1 MKNHSLHREGI
12 VGWLFVMPSILGFLA
27 FVLIPVLVSVFIS
40 FTSWDIISGL
50 SNIQFIGISNF
61 KQLFEDSMFIKSL
74 QNNLVYT
81 VLFVPSTMILALLIA
96 LAMNQKIYGRN
107 MLRALFFI
115 PFITNIVAISIVWM
129 ALFHPYSGPIN
140 KLLEAL
146 GMQNPPMWLMKRSSA
161 LPSITVVNVWF
172 HMGYAMVIFLNGL
185 QTVPRDLYEAA
196 DIDGA
201 GPVRKFFSHY
211 ASDAFAYDVFHSRY
225 DDDRLL
231 QGIRHD
237 QRDDAGRAVRR
248 RNNGYRLLYV
258 PDRLPLLP
266 HGICVGH
273 VAGAFPDDLYRND
286 RAMAR
291 SEKMGRLQFIA

>member
-40 FTSWDIISGL
+40 FTSWDIVSGL

-61 KQLFEDSMFIKSL
+61 QQLFEDSMFIKSL

-107 MLRALFFI
+107 MLRALFFV

-201 GPVRKFFSHY
+201 GPIRKFFRITLPMLSPTTFFILVTTMIDSFKVFGTINVMTQGGPSGDATTVIVFYMYQTAFRYYRMGY
-211 ASDAFAYDVFHSRY
+211 ASAMSLVLFLMIFIVTIVQWRG
-225 DDDRLL
+225 
-231 QGIRHD
+231 QKKW
-237 QRDDAGRAVRR
+237 V
-248 RNNGYRLLYV
+248 GYSL
-258 PDRLPLLP
+258 
-266 HGICVGH
+266 
-273 VAGAFPDDLYRND
+273 
-286 RAMAR
+286 
-291 SEKMGRLQFIA
+291 

>member
-40 FTSWDIISGL
+40 FTSWDIVSGL

-201 GPVRKFFSHY
+201 GPVRKFFRITLPMLSPTTFFILVTTMIDSFKVFGTINVMTQGGPSGDATTVIVFYMYQTAFRYYRMGY
-211 ASDAFAYDVFHSRY
+211 ASAMSLVLFLMIFIVTIVQWRG
-225 DDDRLL
+225 
-231 QGIRHD
+231 QKKW
-237 QRDDAGRAVRR
+237 V
-248 RNNGYRLLYV
+248 GYSL
-258 PDRLPLLP
+258 
-266 HGICVGH
+266 
-273 VAGAFPDDLYRND
+273 
-286 RAMAR
+286 
-291 SEKMGRLQFIA
+291 